1 MTPPAWLRV
10 PMWALVGS
18 GVMLVYGLGRW
29 EGAMASREQE
39 AERAAR
45 AVLAASG
52 RYHVQMDALR
62 AAEAKAEGEARRFVR
77 AASEA
82 LTRADSLQREADR
95 LARVADSLRAAQTA
109 SGEPDPCGPATD
121 ALRACRAVGAT
132 LREAVVAGQRALVE
146 LDLARGRAS
155 ERADSAEAR
164 VGLLDASLRAVLKAR
179 TCHLLLGVRCPSRVV
194 AFVGGMVTVGALVV
208 ALR

>member
-1 MTPPAWLRV
+1 
-10 PMWALVGS
+10 MWALVGS

-45 AVLAASG
+45 AVLAGSG

-109 SGEPDPCGPATD
+109 NGEPDPCGPATD
-121 ALRACRAVGAT
+121 ALRACRAVGVT

-155 ERADSAEAR
+155 ERADSAEAW

-179 TCHLLLGVRCPSRVV
+179 TCHLLLGVRCPSRTV